1 MGGVRKIAFHVPS
14 KIEPRPPD
22 VSTIISTT
30 TINVSPQLPG
40 KSSHDEQEEF
50 EEEKAEEEEEEEE
63 ERFISSEELAQNRL
77 SDRGVVDVACH
88 LLLIYSLH
96 SSFPPPSVRPPE
108 MQEMSV
114 FRGYSPGEPSLR
126 LYIKNLS
133 RQTTEQVHT
142 SITYVRSLR
151 HKPSRCL
158 LYIYTALFVYFSSLP
173 VPHVPT
179 QDLRYVYGRYINWSS
194 ERQKTV

>member
-40 KSSHDEQEEF
+40 KSSHDQQEEF

-63 ERFISSEELAQNRL
+63 EEKFISSEELAQNRL
-77 SDRGVVDVACH
+77 SDRGVVDVACP

-96 SSFPPPSVRPPE
+96 SSFPP
-108 MQEMSV
+108 
-114 FRGYSPGEPSLR
+114 SLR
-126 LYIKNLS
+126 PSS
-133 RQTTEQVHT
+133 RDAGDECVQRVQPRRAFSQTLHQ
-142 SITYVRSLR
+142 
-151 HKPSRCL
+151 KPV
-158 LYIYTALFVYFSSLP
+158 TAD
-173 VPHVPT
+173 H
-179 QDLRYVYGRYINWSS
+179 
-194 ERQKTV
+194 